1 MKLLRF
7 EFDCSRQVPWYGY
20 LCNQYL
26 NYQPLTLTVGL
37 KAVQVQGDA
46 ALQQLPIT
54 WRYFIEAEGEQAAL
68 EALANALAQD
78 FLISTYLLESRI
90 IPIEQ
95 RLGSDKP
102 LADTNATLAF
112 CQHCQPQF
120 GDNQHPHF
128 AQLSLPC
135 AHCHGEV
142 AITRKPELAA
152 LQPADLVQLAKQLLD
167 GSTIT
172 LPDVH
177 GNIQLS
183 RQPMTSADCAV
194 LICNPNTLSQQFVLE
209 NRQVLSLSS
218 IEKPLLLLKPQAE
231 LKLTSALLP
240 VGFAATRLQ
249 QVLCELLRVKGV
261 DWIYISGAQ
270 QPVFA
275 NILRADIPA
284 HANSSHLSSAST
296 GAPLKEP
303 LHDDVRFGA
312 YVAHS
317 SGSHKQPV
325 IESTISDA
333 QVWDSTNAAQAAECA
348 ALGLAAEFAQHSNYA
363 LLYFSRQFDSKIV
376 TCDSNGTFA
385 PFITLPKLP
394 SAGSAIAAAMQ
405 QSEHGAVWQKF
416 VAKHPEIEQRLLAL
430 DLSSVTRVASL
441 EALWS
446 VAAVIVGIQADNAK
460 ALAQAFIAAAMSNR
474 SANSPRI
481 DFPLT
486 KVDDSSDSS
495 FVWTKAIGSLVSF
508 RLAGDEDEAKLAF
521 AMNDSLADFIANWI
535 ERLDLNVGIKC
546 VYLAGDEFTNPV
558 LVKRLGLR
566 LGKNFPMASSQQ
578 QDLDGALLASGAL
591 YLRQRR
597 GK

>member
-7 EFDCSRQVPWYGY
+7 EFDCSRQVPWYGH

-37 KAVQVQGDA
+37 QAVQVQGDA

-54 WRYFIEAEGEQAAL
+54 WRYFIEAEGEQAPL

-102 LADTNATLAF
+102 LADNDATLAF

-120 GDNQHPHF
+120 GDNQHANF
-128 AQLSLPC
+128 ATLNLPC
-135 AHCHGEV
+135 THCHGDA
-142 AITRKPELAA
+142 AINAKPALAA

-167 GSTIT
+167 GNSIT
-172 LPDVH
+172 LTDVI
-177 GNIQLS
+177 GDIQLS
-183 RQPMTSADCAV
+183 RTPIANDDCAV

-218 IEKPLLLLKPQAE
+218 LEKPLLILKPQAE
-231 LKLTSALLP
+231 LKLAPALLP

-261 DWIYISGAQ
+261 DWIYISGAKR
-270 QPVFA
+270 PVFA
-275 NILRADIPA
+275 NILSADVPVRA
-284 HANSSHLSSAST
+284 NTSHLSNAST
-296 GAPLKEP
+296 GVAVKEP

-317 SGSHKQPV
+317 GGSRKQPV
-325 IESTISDA
+325 IDSSLSDA
-333 QVWDSTNAAQAAECA
+333 DVWDSTNAAYAAECA
-348 ALGLAAEFAQHSNYA
+348 ALGLAAEFAHHTNYA
-363 LLYFSRQFDSKIV
+363 VLYFSRQFDSKII
-376 TCDSNGTFA
+376 TCDSKGSFA

-394 SAGSAIAAAMQ
+394 SSGKAVADVLQ
-405 QSEHGAVWQKF
+405 QSEHAAVWQKF
-416 VAKHPEIEQRLLAL
+416 VAKHPEIEQRLFGL
-430 DLSSVTRVASL
+430 DLASVTKVASL
-441 EALWS
+441 EALWA

-486 KVDDSSDSS
+486 QMADNSDSS
-495 FVWTKAIGSLVSF
+495 FVWSKALGSLVSF

-546 VYLAGDEFTNPV
+546 VYLAGDEFANPV

-578 QDLDGALLASGAL
+578 QDLDGSLLATGAL